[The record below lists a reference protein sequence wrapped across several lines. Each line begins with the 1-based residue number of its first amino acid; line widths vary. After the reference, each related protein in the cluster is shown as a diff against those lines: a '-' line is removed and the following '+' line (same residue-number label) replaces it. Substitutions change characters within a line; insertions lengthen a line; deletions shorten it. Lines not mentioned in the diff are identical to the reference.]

1 MVNVRFGNYEQFLD
15 FFRNAPRNIQNI
27 LYKAYPDFAARM
39 TNDYMNATTPKS
51 ISGSTPKQIGMV
63 EDTVKATGKAAEK
76 AAKSAGVLSKVGGKL
91 GTIAKGGARLATRVA
106 APIQGAINVFS
117 PNSDTT
123 DKLAGG
129 GMIAT
134 GIGALA
140 GVPYAAPLAG
150 GLLIGD
156 LLKKEVARPVGE
168 KIGEKLYGTGD
179 DYNIYQAGD
188 LADYTN
194 LNLTPEEQER
204 VNAYNK
210 AILANQQ
217 TELNNA
223 IDANITEQKAWDDMI
238 NNNPEVNQFNN
249 DYFGGS
255 YPSNPAIDFG
265 ITAQNS
271 QNGREGGLNKNQDNL
286 YLNQFQPSLNPIVE
300 PVNYSNE
307 YLVSQNN
314 LINQLYQNA
323 NQGEQQMSMNNPYD
337 LGGLRPYAQIDGQF
351 TQVPNQQVLD
361 YGAMLNQF
369 NQTMDRD
376 AKQNQVNALVNSLGA
391 LGTPSRKAPIY
402 YVGAQGDLRAIEL
415 DQPSQVQPLPTNM
428 STNTDKFLGQ
438 LKIQQAQQAQQAAQQ
453 KQQLDILQQ
462 QREYIDMINA
472 ANALGNATGYDP
484 RVFMN
489 TDYGKAVIEQMIH
502 PEAQASANIRETIGK
517 APTQA
522 TLKAAEQRGEIA
534 GRLDEIQL
542 GKQYDAMIA
551 NINNNAKLVQTQLE
565 QSGMDR
571 RTAAQIASQAA
582 INQYSQMMQNMRTN
596 AELNNA
602 LQLQGMRGQNTL
614 DVAGIY
620 AGRQGS
626 QQLPIGQQVFLEA
639 VRSGTPIPQ
648 AIKYVQ
654 VVDPSFGATEAE
666 LRELNR

>member
-39 TNDYMNATTPKS
+39 TNDYMNATTPKQV
-51 ISGSTPKQIGMV
+51 SGSIPKQIGMV

-223 IDANITEQKAWDDMI
+223 IDANIAEQKAWDDMI

-255 YPSNPAIDFG
+255 FPSNPSSNYGFIP
-265 ITAQNS
+265 QNS
-271 QNGREGGLNKNQDNL
+271 QNGREGGLNEVQDNL

-300 PVNYSNE
+300 PVNYSNLYQQRANE
-307 YLVSQNN
+307 I
-314 LINQLYQNA
+314 INQLDQNT
-323 NQGEQQMSMNNPYD
+323 NQGENRMASNNPYLQFD
-337 LGGLRPYAQIDGQF
+337 MGQF
-351 TQVPNQQVLD
+351 PQVTQQQMID
-361 YGAMLNQF
+361 YNAMLNNF
-369 NQTMDRD
+369 NQAMDRD
-376 AKQNQVNALVNSLGA
+376 ARQNQVNALVNSLGA

-402 YVGAQGDLRAIEL
+402 YVGANGDLRAIEL

-428 STNTDKFLGQ
+428 SNNTDKFLGQ

-472 ANALGNATGYDP
+472 ANALGDATGYDP

-489 TDYGKAVIEQMIH
+489 TDYGKAVIEEMIH
-502 PEAQASANIRETIGK
+502 PEAQASANIRETVGK

-522 TLKAAEQRGEIA
+522 RLKQAEQLQAGANKQDEIA
-534 GRLDEIQL
+534 LEQ
-542 GKQYDAMIA
+542 QYKAMIA
-551 NINNNAKLVQTQLE
+551 NIDNNARLIQTQME
-565 QSGMDR
+565 QNGLDR
-571 RTAAQIASQAA
+571 RTAATIANQAA
-582 INQYSQMMQNMRTN
+582 INQFTQMMQNMRTN
-596 AELNNA
+596 AELSNA
-602 LQLQGMRGQNTL
+602 LQLQGMRGQNAL

-639 VRSGTPIPQ
+639 VKSGTPIPQ
-648 AIKYVQ
+648 AIKYAQ
-654 VVDPSFGATEAE
+654 VVDPSFGATQAE
-666 LRELNR
+666 LDELNRR